1 MNSRA
6 RVAVVTFTVIILA
19 GCSGASQS
27 NLAPSTAPSGAAFS
41 TATYTYVDLG
51 PGPNGKDAYG
61 YGESLKAQAGAYF
74 DHTISCGKDCS
85 AKVYYPLAWSG
96 PGSSPVVLL
105 PQFYVEGWAYGAGGS
120 LIVGT
125 LITNDGGYFGFPH
138 AALWQGSSHTFTDLN
153 PAGSCGS
160 CQPGSNAY
168 GTNGTFIA
176 GSGGSPEHALLWKLG
191 QLNTPVDLNPAGAAF
206 SAAYAVNGT
215 TQAGYAFS
223 STSNSYHAVVWYGT
237 AASAVDLTP
246 STLSSAYATGLG
258 YKSEVGCGTPV
269 GTTVTHA
276 LLWHGTAASMVDL
289 QPSGF
294 TDSCARAAHGNVQ
307 VGYGHFSGMNA
318 LHALL
323 WKGSAKSAVD
333 LQQHLPNTFTS
344 SEAYAIDTAGAI
356 LGSAYST
363 STASWHAVVWVP

>member
-1 MNSRA
+1 
-6 RVAVVTFTVIILA
+6 
-19 GCSGASQS
+19 
-27 NLAPSTAPSGAAFS
+27 
-41 TATYTYVDLG
+41 
-51 PGPNGKDAYG
+51 
-61 YGESLKAQAGAYF
+61 
-74 DHTISCGKDCS
+74 
-85 AKVYYPLAWSG
+85 
-96 PGSSPVVLL
+96 
-105 PQFYVEGWAYGAGGS
+105 
-120 LIVGT
+120 
-125 LITNDGGYFGFPH
+125 
-138 AALWQGSSHTFTDLN
+138 LWQGSSHTFTDLN

-176 GSGGSPEHALLWKLG
+176 GSGGSPEHALLWKVG

-258 YKSEVGCGTPV
+258 YRSEVGCGTPV
-269 GTTVTHA
+269 GMTVSHA
-276 LLWHGTAASMVDL
+276 LLWRGTAASMIDL

-307 VGYGHFSGMNA
+307 AGYGHFSGTNA

-323 WKGSAKSAVD
+323 WKDSAKSAVD
-333 LQQHLPNTFTS
+333 LQQYLPNTFTS
-344 SEAYAIDTAGAI
+344 SEAYAIDSAGAI